1 MKKGLPSPL
10 LCILCIV
17 LFIPSIVFAQTRD
30 ISGTVKTSTGA
41 PLPGATIQQRNTR
54 NFVIAGDNG
63 EFTIVVTGSNV
74 VLDITAVN
82 YAPAEV
88 TVGTGNNFDIALQDI
103 EASAMDEVIVVAYGT
118 TTRRSNTGAVSA
130 INADA
135 IKDVP
140 TPSFEQAL
148 TGRLP
153 GVQVTT
159 TSGQAGS
166 ASSIRIRGIGSMNAS
181 NEPLYVIDGVPV
193 VSGSVGQMGG
203 QLYTS
208 NNVMNTLNP
217 NDIESISVLKDAA
230 ASSLYGSRA
239 ANGVVVITTKRG
251 KMGKPQLNF
260 RSSIG
265 FTPTWATEN
274 YKPAS
279 PQDQMNYFYRI
290 FHDYRTTAGQTD
302 EQANLYALNRL
313 KSRFGIHGYDFST
326 AGTGLY
332 ENVNIVGK
340 TDGVENRDGK
350 YFDWEDALFRTGI
363 YQTND
368 LSVSGG
374 NSQTRYYSSLSYTK
388 DKGRAYTNE
397 FDRIGGRLNLTQKI
411 AKWLEFGS
419 NINVSFNDKS
429 GYNDTRNTGTNYLYQ
444 SSNLL
449 FPLYWPTDY
458 KTGLPYT
465 LRYNSLGYNP
475 LYYDKQWENWSK
487 TLRLSAIESLTF
499 NLLPSLTAKTVFSYD
514 NAEVKD
520 HLYYSPLHYHTTYG
534 ATAKGT
540 VFEYST
546 NIKKILSSNTLN
558 YRKQFGAHGVDI
570 LGGFEAEKNQTD
582 YAYASG
588 SNLPSSSLHT
598 VATAGIKDA
607 SAYYWGYNM
616 MSYLSRA
623 EYNFDQRYFLS
634 ASFRRD
640 GSSRFG
646 PSTKWGNFWSIS
658 GAWNAKSE
666 SFLKDVEDL
675 DMLKFR
681 ASYGVNGTTPSENY
695 GWMSLASFGYNY
707 NNDAGGII
715 TQVGDELLAWEENLT
730 TNIGVDFAALKNRLY
745 GTIEYFNR
753 NSNNLL
759 QDVPISTVTGF
770 GSTLKNIGRMNNR
783 GLEISLGGDIIKTTV
798 FRWSA
803 NANTSLIKSKVVELY
818 GGNDIIWSDP
828 TGGDARVQFIYR
840 EGQPVYSFYV
850 QEWGGVDP
858 TNGKP
863 IWYTNDE
870 TNGDFLHNGRG
881 ASNSLSKA
889 KQILSGSPLPKA
901 FGGFNTDVEYKGINL
916 GFNFIY
922 KIGGLLFDAGSRDVA
937 EDGYY
942 WERTR
947 SYYGYQDAWT
957 PDNPNALFPKISG
970 NDPEDGIS
978 RTSRHLHNATFLRL
992 KNINLGYTFPAAI
1005 LNKVRISGARVFF
1018 NGTNLVTLSKFKWAD
1033 PEVNNYGSRGWET
1046 PFGKTYTFGIE
1057 VNF

>member
-1 MKKGLPSPL
+1 MKRQIFPL
-10 LCILCIV
+10 LCIVCL
-17 LFIPSIVFAQTRD
+17 LMPLHLLAQQREV
-30 ISGTVKTSTGA
+30 SGTVKNSAGE
-41 PLPGATIQQRNTR
+41 PLPGATVQQSGTR
-54 NFVIAGDNG
+54 NIALADDNG
-63 EFTIVVTGSNV
+63 AFTITVTGNNV
-74 VLDITAVN
+74 ILNVSSINYIATEVN
-82 YAPAEV
+82 
-88 TVGTGNNFDIALQDI
+88 VGTGNNFDIVLQSG
-103 EASAMDEVIVVAYGT
+103 ETSSMDEVIVVAYGT
-118 TTRRSNTGAVSA
+118 TTRRSYTGAAADISA
-130 INADA
+130 EKIR
-135 IKDVP
+135 DVP

-148 TGRLP
+148 TGRLA

-166 ASSIRIRGIGSMNAS
+166 TSAIRVRGIGSMNAS

-193 VSGSVGQMGG
+193 VSGSVGQLGG
-203 QLYTS
+203 QILTT
-208 NNVMNTLNP
+208 NNVMSTINP
-217 NDIESISVLKDAA
+217 NDIESITVLKDAA

-239 ANGVVVITTKRG
+239 ANGVVLITTKRG
-251 KMGKPQLNF
+251 KIGKPQLAF

-265 FTPTWATEN
+265 MTPTWATEN

-279 PQDQMNYFYRI
+279 PQEQINYFYRI
-290 FHDYRTTAGQTD
+290 FHDYRTTAGETD
-302 EQANLYALNRL
+302 AQANTYALNRM
-313 KSRFGIHGYDFST
+313 KTRFGIHGYDFST
-326 AGTGLY
+326 DGTGLY
-332 ENVNIVGK
+332 ENVKIVGK

-350 YFDWEDALFRTGI
+350 YFNWEDALFRTGI

-388 DKGRAYTNE
+388 EKGRAYTNE
-397 FDRIGGRLNLTQKI
+397 FDRISGRLNLSQKI

-429 GYNDTRNTGTNYLYQ
+429 GYNDTRNTGTNYFYL

-449 FPLYWPTDY
+449 FPFYWPTDY

-465 LRYNSLGYNP
+465 TRYNSLGYNP
-475 LYYDKQWENWSK
+475 LYYDTQWENWSK
-487 TLRLSAIESLTF
+487 TLRMSAIESLTF
-499 NLLPSLTAKTVFSYD
+499 NLLPSLTAKTIFSFD

-546 NIKKILSSNTLN
+546 NLKKLVTSNTLN
-558 YRKQFGAHGVDI
+558 YQNQFGLHGVDV

-588 SNLPSSSLHT
+588 SNLPSSALHT

-616 MSYLSRA
+616 MSYLSKA
-623 EYNFDQRYFLS
+623 EYNFNQKYFLA

-646 PSTKWGNFWSIS
+646 PSTKWGNFWSVS
-658 GAWNAKSE
+658 GAWNAKNE
-666 SFLKDVEDL
+666 IFLKDVEMV
-675 DMLKFR
+675 DMLKLR
-681 ASYGVNGTTPSENY
+681 ASYGVNGTTPSENF

-715 TQVGDELLAWEENLT
+715 TQVGDEFLAWEENIT
-730 TNIGVDFAALKNRLY
+730 SNVGVDFSLLKDRLY

-753 NSNNLL
+753 DSRNLL

-770 GSTLKNIGRMNNR
+770 SSTLRNIGRMNNR
-783 GLEISLGGDIIKTTV
+783 GWEISLGGDIIKRND

-803 NANTSLIKSKVVELY
+803 NANTSIISSKVLELY
-818 GGNDIIWSDP
+818 GGTDIIWNDP

-840 EGQPVYSFYV
+840 KGEPIYSFYT
-850 QEWGGVDP
+850 QEWAGVDP
-858 TNGKP
+858 SNGKP
-863 IWYTNDE
+863 IWYTNDG
-870 TNGDFLHNGRG
+870 TDGDFLHNGRG
-881 ASNSLSKA
+881 ATNALSKA
-889 KQILSGSPLPKA
+889 KQVITGSPLPKA
-901 FGGFNTDVEYKGINL
+901 FGGFNTDVEYKGIVL

-942 WERTR
+942 WERPR
-947 SYYGYQDAWT
+947 SYYAYQEAWT
-957 PDNPNALFPKISG
+957 TDNPNALFPKISG
-970 NDPEDGIS
+970 NDPEDGIARS
-978 RTSRHLHNATFLRL
+978 SRHLHDATFLRL
-992 KNINLGYTFPAAI
+992 KNVNLAYNIPSVI
-1005 LNKVRISGARVFF
+1005 LNKVNIGGARVFF
-1018 NGTNLVTLSKFKWAD
+1018 NGTNLLTFSKFKWAD
-1033 PEVNNYGSRGWET
+1033 PEVNNYGSRGWEM

>member
-1 MKKGLPSPL
+1 MARRSFSSFGFL
-10 LCILCIV
+10 LILLI
-17 LFIPSIVFAQTRD
+17 LSMQGFAQTRE
-30 ISGTVKTSTGA
+30 ISGTVKNNRGEPIA
-41 PLPGATIQQRNTR
+41 GATVQQRGTR
-54 NFVIAGDNG
+54 YLAIAGDDG
-63 EFTIVVTGSNV
+63 AFTITISGTRA
-74 VLDITAVN
+74 VLDVTALGHNPTEVN
-82 YAPAEV
+82 
-88 TVGTGNNFDIALQDI
+88 VGAGNNFNIVLQVS
-103 EASAMDEVIVVAYGT
+103 ETSAMDEVIVVAYGT
-118 TTRRSNTGAVSA
+118 TTRRSNTGAVAA
-130 INADA
+130 INTDQ

-140 TPSFEQAL
+140 TTSFEQAL

-166 ASSIRIRGIGSMNAS
+166 ASAIRIRGIGSMNAS
-181 NEPLYVIDGVPV
+181 NEPLYVVDGVPV
-193 VSGSVGQMGG
+193 VSGSVGQLGG
-203 QLYTS
+203 QILTS
-208 NNVMNTLNP
+208 NNVMNTINP
-217 NDIESISVLKDAA
+217 NDIEAITVLKDAA

-274 YKPAS
+274 YKLAS
-279 PQDQMNYFYRI
+279 PQEQINYFYRI

-302 EQANLYALNRL
+302 AQANTYALNRM
-313 KSRFGIHGYDFST
+313 KTRFGIHGYDFST
-326 AGTGLY
+326 EGTGLY
-332 ENVNIVGK
+332 ENVKVIGK
-340 TDGVENRDGK
+340 TDGMENRDGK
-350 YFDWEDALFRTGI
+350 YFDWEDALFRTGV

-374 NSQTRYYSSLSYTK
+374 NSQTRYYSSLAYTK

-419 NINVSFNDKS
+419 NLNVSHNDKS
-429 GYNDTRNTGTNYLYQ
+429 GYNDSRNTGTNYFYQ

-449 FPLYWPTDY
+449 FPFYWPTDY

-475 LYYDKQWENWSK
+475 LYYDQQWENWSK

-499 NLLPSLTAKTVFSYD
+499 YLLPSLTAKAVFSYD

-546 NIKKILSSNTLN
+546 NIKKILTSNTLN
-558 YRKQFGAHGVDI
+558 YRNQFGDHGIDI

-588 SNLPSSSLHT
+588 SNLPSSVLHT

-607 SAYYWGYNM
+607 SAYFWGYNM

-623 EYNFDQRYFLS
+623 EYNFNQKYFLS

-646 PSTKWGNFWSIS
+646 PSTKWGNFWSVA
-658 GAWNAKSE
+658 GAWNVKSE
-666 SFLKDVEDL
+666 SFLKDVDKV

-715 TQVGDELLAWEENLT
+715 TQVGDEFLAWEENLT
-730 TNIGVDFAALKNRLY
+730 TNVGVDFAALKSRLY
-745 GTIEYFNR
+745 GSIEYFNR
-753 NSNNLL
+753 SSSNLL

-770 GSTLKNIGRMNNR
+770 GSTLKNIGKMNNR
-783 GLEISLGGDIIKTTV
+783 GWEISLGGDIVKTSD

-803 NANTSLIKSKVVELY
+803 NVNTSLIKSKVVELY
-818 GGNDIIWSDP
+818 DGNDIIWSDP

-850 QEWGGVDP
+850 QEWGGVDAA
-858 TNGKP
+858 NGKP
-863 IWYTNDE
+863 IWYTNDN

-881 ASNSLSKA
+881 ATNSLSKA
-889 KQILSGSPLPKA
+889 QQVLLGSPIPKA
-901 FGGFNTDVEYKGINL
+901 FGGINTDVEYKGINL

-922 KIGGLLFDAGSRDVA
+922 KLGGKLFDAGSRDVA

-947 SYYGYQDAWT
+947 SYYGYQEAWT
-957 PDNPNALFPKISG
+957 EANPNSILPKISG
-970 NDPEDGIS
+970 NDPEDGIARS
-978 RTSRHLHNATFLRL
+978 SRHLHNATFLRL
-992 KNINLGYTFPAAI
+992 KNVNLAYNIPSAI
-1005 LNKVRISGARVFF
+1005 VSKIRISGARVFF
-1018 NGTNLVTLSKFKWAD
+1018 NGTNLLTFSKFKWAD

-1046 PFGKTYTFGIE
+1046 PFGKTYTFGLE